1 MFSFGKKKGAT
12 VGLDINSDST
22 SLVLLE
28 KNKNGIEVVRFA
40 CQPTPP
46 NCVREGLVTDPITMG
61 TLLAELLRDAQIPMG
76 GQAPTVNLCVPAQG
90 VVIRLMPVPVGMP
103 PEELADVVTQEAT
116 NHVPFPISEANLD
129 WCQMNATE
137 RTDPDGVRRVDVIL
151 AAIQHSIVESYWRM
165 TDVAGVKLGRVE
177 VSSLSVIRG
186 LALAGYL
193 GSSGHLSLVVNIRQD
208 ATDINIVRSAMPLFG
223 RSIILGVEA
232 LTESVAR
239 SLDISFD
246 QAMELLP
253 EIPVFNITPVDAR
266 MGQAGQVARTIFSD
280 IGDEILRSLEFYK
293 SQVGE
298 VKIDQIIL
306 TGPGCMLPNVDEYF
320 TSKLRMKTVL
330 GDPLRDMIVD
340 DAIVSNRMRPILAAL
355 MGSSIETTWNPSI
368 TVDLDLNKEGR
379 IPLSFDEHRT
389 QNILDDKVE
398 EIEPYWFKP
407 GLVAAAFSVLI
418 SFGGWLYLS
427 AFALPSTKQKAEE
440 TAAEIALSKTQL
452 ASMKKLRQENETLT
466 RRKALL
472 ASLVGGV
479 KHWSNYLEAVRDST
493 PKGIQLSDLSV
504 QDSELKL
511 DGASQDFSTIGN
523 LSLNLNNGPYIN
535 DATIEFAQRPEK
547 HQEIVKFSLKA
558 KLHEDNTTT
567 IKAPVVESTKGNT
580 AIDSD
585 QIKDLK
591 VSSLFDGKRGARQ

>member
-12 VGLDINSDST
+12 LGLDINSDST
-22 SLVLLE
+22 TLVQLE
-28 KNKNGIEVVRFA
+28 KNKAGIEVTRFA

-46 NCVREGLVTDPITMG
+46 NCVREGLITDPIAMG
-61 TLLAELLRDAQIPMG
+61 TLVAELLRDAQLPLN
-76 GQAPTVNLCVPAQG
+76 QSPTINVCVPAQG

-129 WCQMNATE
+129 WSQMNATE

-151 AAIQHSIVESYWRM
+151 AAIQQSIVESYWRM
-165 TDVAGVKLGRVE
+165 ADVAGVKLGRVE
-177 VSSLSVIRG
+177 VSSLAVIRG

-239 SLDISFD
+239 GLDISFD

-253 EIPVFNITPVDAR
+253 EIPVFNVTPVDAR

-298 VKIDQIIL
+298 VKIDQIVL

-330 GDPLRDMIVD
+330 GDPLRDMLVD
-340 DAIVSNRMRPILAAL
+340 EAVVSNRMRPVLAAL
-355 MGSSIETTWNPSI
+355 TGSSIEPTWNPSI

-379 IPLSFDEHRT
+379 IATARDEHRT
-389 QNILDDKVE
+389 QNILEDTLNA
-398 EIEPYWFKP
+398 EPWWWKP
-407 GLVAAAFSVLI
+407 GITAAALSTLA
-418 SFGGWLYLS
+418 SFGGYFYLS
-427 AFALPSTKQKAEE
+427 GFAVPQAKEKA
-440 TAAEIALSKTQL
+440 AAAQTSIARGKTEL
-452 ASMKKLRQENETLT
+452 VSMKKLKEDNEALE

-472 ASLVGGV
+472 SGIVGGI
-479 KHWSNYLEAVRDST
+479 KHWSDYLGIIRDNT
-493 PKGIQLSDLSV
+493 PRGVQLSQLALDQDLKI
-504 QDSELKL
+504 QGQAL
-511 DGASQDFSTIGN
+511 DFATVGN
-523 LSLNLNNGPYIN
+523 LSLNLGSSPLVGASSIDYARRA
-535 DATIEFAQRPEK
+535 DKRPELIDFALSATLAGGNQQNTPK
-547 HQEIVKFSLKA
+547 SEP
-558 KLHEDNTTT
+558 LHTAA
-567 IKAPVVESTKGNT
+567 APVREVT
-580 AIDSD
+580 
-585 QIKDLK
+585 
-591 VSSLFDGKRGARQ
+591 R